1 VTLFPDIRFNEVSD
15 GHRIA
20 KLSGV
25 AFNPLVDQ
33 CIARFN
39 RDDGGLM
46 GGVVYKDW
54 TGVGGSIAM
63 HVAGIRP
70 RWVNRAMLWVCFDYP
85 FNQLQ
90 VKKVFG
96 AVPSY
101 NKVAYEFDKHLG
113 FQDEAT
119 IQGVYPDGYLML
131 LSMTREQCRF
141 LDMPPRTFM
150 KE

>member
-1 VTLFPDIRFNEVSD
+1 
-15 GHRIA
+15 
-20 KLSGV
+20 
-25 AFNPLVDQ
+25 
-33 CIARFN
+33 
-39 RDDGGLM
+39 M

-54 TGVGGSIAM
+54 TGNGGSISM
-63 HVAGIRP
+63 HVAGIRH
-70 RWVNRAMLWVCFDYP
+70 RWINRSMLWVCFDYP

-90 VKKVFG
+90 VKKIFG
-96 AVPSY
+96 PVPSY

-119 IQGVYPDGYLML
+119 IRGVYPDGDLML
-131 LSMTREQCRF
+131 LSMRREECRF